1 MSNVFCNH
9 YVLQNGF
16 TKTAFQEN
24 RFTLMRPIW
33 KKESFMEVLLA
44 TSFYDLLA
52 FSFIFFASVI
62 WSHFPGNFVW
72 KKVICKLYLDITKT
86 CHESSLVICKKCMGI
101 SKITLLAGTLIVLCA
116 ISRGHLCHSVVCI
129 WCFKWQVKPFSHRKV
144 AHIPKASGTQNVRHN
159 FFGIIVAI
167 KAG

>member
-1 MSNVFCNH
+1 MNNEQEKRIFHGSAIGHQLLWPTGFFFHIFCICHLKSFSLKFFLEESHLQTLPGHHKNMNH
-9 YVLQNGF
+9 EL
-16 TKTAFQEN
+16 
-24 RFTLMRPIW
+24 
-33 KKESFMEVLLA
+33 
-44 TSFYDLLA
+44 
-52 FSFIFFASVI
+52 
-62 WSHFPGNFVW
+62 
-72 KKVICKLYLDITKT
+72 
-86 CHESSLVICKKCMGI
+86 SLVICKKCMGI

-129 WCFKWQVKPFSHRKV
+129 WCFKWQVIPFSHRKV